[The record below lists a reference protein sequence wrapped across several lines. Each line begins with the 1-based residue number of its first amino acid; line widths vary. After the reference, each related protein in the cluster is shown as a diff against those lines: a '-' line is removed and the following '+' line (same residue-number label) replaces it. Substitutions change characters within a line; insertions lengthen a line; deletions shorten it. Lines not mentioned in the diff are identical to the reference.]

1 MGRWIHVTKRQGL
14 IGLVSGV
21 LGLALGALA
30 ALSDVIQFAVLAGAL
45 ALVAGVAATR
55 LWQLGR
61 NANRTISELSEQVT
75 ELETERDAA
84 AQAHEAAEREREAV
98 LSARIRERA
107 VRAGS
112 TGNDMLTDPE
122 TGLFSEGYFLVA
134 VDARVASARRHL
146 RPVAIV
152 LMEVVEGLDTAAPLP
167 APPEEVTRSVKA
179 TLREADTA
187 CRLKDGTYALLLE
200 DTPENGAIWTVERLR
215 RQMADDNARLTM
227 WAGVS
232 CYPAHGFNPAELLD
246 AAEHALDQA
255 REWRQDRIEVATAP
269 N

>member
-1 MGRWIHVTKRQGL
+1 VTKRQGL
-14 IGLVSGV
+14 IGLVSGL

-30 ALSDVIQFAVLAGAL
+30 AVSDIIQFAVLAGAL
-45 ALVAGVAATR
+45 ALVAGVAALR

-61 NANRTISELSEQVT
+61 NANQTISELSEQVN
-75 ELETERDAA
+75 ELESEREAA
-84 AQAHEAAEREREAV
+84 AEAHQAAEREREAA

-107 VRAGS
+107 VKADSNG
-112 TGNDMLTDPE
+112 DEMLTDPE

-152 LMEVVEGLDTAAPLP
+152 LMEVVEGLATDSPLP
-167 APPEEVTRSVKA
+167 ASPDEVTRSVKS

-215 RQMADDNARLTM
+215 RQMADDNPRLTM

-232 CYPAHGFNPAELLD
+232 CYPAHGFDPSELLE
-246 AAEHALDQA
+246 AGEAALDQA
-255 REWRQDRIEVATAP
+255 REWRQDRIEVASAHS
-269 N
+269 